1 MQLSAHGPGTAAP
14 PAPAP
19 AMTTLLALDVGRLT
33 LGQGLFF
40 GRGDYGVAKTDL
52 LDELGE
58 HRDVGR
64 LTREVRRI
72 AERADEPA
80 PARGPVQEEL
90 RAAVDALG
98 LVYAK
103 ACQTTGQ

>member
-1 MQLSAHGPGTAAP
+1 M
-14 PAPAP
+14 
-19 AMTTLLALDVGRLT
+19 LT
-33 LGQGLFF
+33 LGRGLFF
-40 GRGDYGVAKTDL
+40 GLGAYGVAKTDL

-90 RAAVDALG
+90 RAAVDTLG

-103 ACQTTGQ
+103 ACQTTGQYCVEMWDEWAPSFTSSAIPSRSAPPG